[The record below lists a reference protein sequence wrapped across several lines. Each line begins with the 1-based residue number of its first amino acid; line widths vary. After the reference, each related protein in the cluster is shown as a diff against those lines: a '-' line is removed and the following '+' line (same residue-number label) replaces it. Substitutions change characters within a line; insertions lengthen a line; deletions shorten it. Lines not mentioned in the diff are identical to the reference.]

1 MPRKRERFDRTDVP
15 RDSPYRNVIGAVV
28 CVLVLCATALV
39 VYTVWNRVKLES
51 RLGDVDLSQA
61 VDSQGMTSVAD
72 GYVAS
77 PDDIEAILLLTADT
91 LDEKGVSLQGARVL
105 AVNKTQGTVAMAS
118 IPLDSKMVSDDE
130 PVTLA
135 DLYASSGSAGT
146 VGPLAEA
153 CGLTFDHVVVATSDV
168 LEEVSKLS
176 GSDTASLMRSASDL
190 LSKLKTD
197 LDPAG
202 LLSLA
207 ETLSKVGVEN
217 LTQFDAITSPET
229 AQGEDGSTTETGW
242 QVIDKT
248 QLGVSLGTLVSGA

>member
-61 VDSQGMTSVAD
+61 VDSQGMTSVED

-91 LDEKGVSLQGARVL
+91 LDEK
-105 AVNKTQGTVAMAS
+105 S

-229 AQGEDGSTTETGW
+229 SQGEDGSTTETGW